1 MLDTAVGAWRLPTAG
16 YILGGAALMTA
27 VLLVP
32 RAGLGLALALM
43 AASAWGY
50 GSQVRAGVVGPAWD
64 AERPVLPR
72 RLLLARAGLSVAAL
86 VALVAPLLV
95 RNRGYALPPAEDSAS
110 VGLGAL
116 MVLALAG
123 WVLAPLMLLA
133 AFAEDGDGP
142 LPAARTL
149 AAVGRHPLATLAA
162 LLVVPLGLLATE
174 ALVAALAWQQGQL
187 PLLVADLFPPPRVA
201 QLDDG
206 AHFYFDYGGTPI
218 DLNCS
223 DSFNPMLGVY
233 PHGVCRGFT
242 LSALVPASLSV
253 GLFQVRQR
261 LWMYHVNPV
270 HYLILRIALTLLI
283 LWAAGTLLTVQARWL
298 GAIAS
303 VDSASARR
311 PEHPTPGETGET
323 ASSLTG

>member
-1 MLDTAVGAWRLPTAG
+1 MIDTAAGAWRLPTAG
-16 YILGGAALMTA
+16 VILAGAAVMTA

-32 RAGLGLALALM
+32 RAGLGLALGLM
-43 AASAWGY
+43 AASGFGY
-50 GSQVRAGVVGPAWD
+50 GSQIRAGVVGLTPD
-64 AERPVLPR
+64 PDRQPQVLPR
-72 RLLLARAGLSVAAL
+72 RLLLARAGLSVAA
-86 VALVAPLLV
+86 VAALAVPLLV
-95 RNRGYALPPAEDSAS
+95 RNRGYALPPAEGSAS
-110 VGLGAL
+110 VGVGAL

-123 WVLAPLMLLA
+123 GVMAPLMLLA
-133 AFAEDGDGP
+133 AFAHDGDAP
-142 LPAARTL
+142 LPAARAL

-174 ALVAALAWQQGQL
+174 AVVAASAWQQGQL

-206 AHFYFDYGGTPI
+206 AHFYFDYGGTPV

-223 DSFNPMLGVY
+223 DSFSPMVRVY
-233 PHGVCRGFT
+233 PQGVRRGFT

-253 GLFQVRQR
+253 GLLQVRQR

-270 HYLILRIALTLLI
+270 HYLMLRIALTLLI

-303 VDSASARR
+303 VDSPSARR
-311 PEHPTPGETGET
+311 PVPPPPEET
-323 ASSLTG
+323 AGSLTG